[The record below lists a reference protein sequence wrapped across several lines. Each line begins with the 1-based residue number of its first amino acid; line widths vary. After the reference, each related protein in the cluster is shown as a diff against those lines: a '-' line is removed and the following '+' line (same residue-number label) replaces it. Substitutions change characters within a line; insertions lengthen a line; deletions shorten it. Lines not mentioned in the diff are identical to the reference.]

1 MKNNLLKVLFVLFSV
16 LTISCSK
23 NDDEPI
29 TPIAPIAPVQAD
41 GFYYAENGS
50 STITKAASAQVNGAF
65 DTIIAKDASNVTLCE
80 INLTALTVGTY
91 TIDNTNN
98 AFAFVR
104 NGVGTFIGSAGTIT
118 ITSNSGGKLSGSFNC
133 TAGSG
138 VAGLNSVS
146 GTFTNI
152 TIN

>member
-23 NDDEPI
+23 NDDDPI
-29 TPIAPIAPVQAD
+29 IPIAPVQVD

-50 STITKAASAQVNGAF
+50 STTTKAASAQVNGAF

-80 INLTALTVGTY
+80 INLTALTAGTY

-104 NGVGTFIGSAGTIT
+104 NGVGTFIGSAGTVT

-138 VAGLNSVS
+138 VAGLTSVS
-146 GTFTNI
+146 GTFTNLP
-152 TIN
+152 IN